1 MSLVRKQVRW
11 TAPPA
16 AGGRHRWILTA
27 ALQLTRQGV
36 TPAEVHR
43 IIEADLVSAGRAP
56 QRGEIEGAIAKA
68 RRTIGTSPASY
79 TSPAR
84 APVWPDVDPRMIA
97 AAAASKACVASLWE
111 LSPFRFDAP
120 SPAEIM
126 ALLFAP
132 DALLCVGTG
141 EGDSR
146 GPVVARH
153 ADLAPGIRSGRF
165 RYVVP
170 NPMSAASGVTTEGRP
185 SPRAKSNVGPR
196 VHAVVEWDAP
206 DLDLDQQAAR
216 LWFLAQ
222 VSTFPLRLA
231 MLSGGKSLHGWFAVG
246 GADDLAVHKLYR
258 NAARLGADICGF
270 KSPHQWYRIPDAC
283 RENGNLQTAVFVNPP
298 AR

>member
-1 MSLVRKQVRW
+1 MTLVRKQVRW

-36 TPAEVHR
+36 TPAEAHR

-56 QRGEIEGAIAKA
+56 QRREIENAIEKA

-79 TSPAR
+79 TSPSR
-84 APVWPDVDPRMIA
+84 DPVWPDVDPRMIA
-97 AAAASKACVASLWE
+97 AAAASKVCVASLWE
-111 LSPFRFDAP
+111 LSPIRFDAP
-120 SPAEIM
+120 SPAEVM
-126 ALLFAP
+126 AMLFAP

-153 ADLAPGIRSGRF
+153 VDLAAGIRSGRF

-170 NPMSAASGVTTEGRP
+170 NPMSATSGLTTEGRP

-206 DLDLDQQAAR
+206 DLDLDRQAAR

-231 MLSGGKSLHGWFAVG
+231 MMSGGKSLHGWFAVEG
-246 GADDLAVHKLYR
+246 GDDLAVRNLYR
-258 NAARLGADICGF
+258 AAARLGADICGF
-270 KSPHQWYRIPDAC
+270 KSPHQWYRIPDAR

-298 AR
+298 PQ